1 MTDPD
6 TTTHDDLEGALE
18 RIRSDIGAA
27 EMHGMVCGALVA
39 PADADESDLLRELL
53 GDTEPGDLLYD
64 ECRRTLLE
72 TRDAAASQLES
83 AHFGFNLLLPA
94 DTETLSRRTEAL
106 ASWCGGFLYGLGV
119 GGLDEEQPLSGD
131 ASELLQ
137 DLSEFTRMRIDPGDH
152 AEQEAAYMELVEYVR
167 MGVLLLRE
175 ELAAL
180 RADGGE
186 DEDPTLH

>member
-1 MTDPD
+1 MTDSD
-6 TTTHDDLEGALE
+6 STTHEDLESALE
-18 RIRSDIGAA
+18 HIQSDIGAA

-39 PADADESDLLRELL
+39 PAEADESLLLRELL

-72 TRDAAASQLES
+72 CRDAAAGQLAS
-83 AHFGFNLLLPA
+83 AHFGFDLMLPA

-119 GGLDEEQPLSGD
+119 GGLDEQQPLSGD
-131 ASELLQ
+131 AQELLQ

-152 AEQEAAYMELVEYVR
+152 AAQEQAFMELVEYVR

-175 ELAAL
+175 ELAGQRDAL
-180 RADGGE
+180 AD
-186 DEDPTLH
+186 DDPTVH